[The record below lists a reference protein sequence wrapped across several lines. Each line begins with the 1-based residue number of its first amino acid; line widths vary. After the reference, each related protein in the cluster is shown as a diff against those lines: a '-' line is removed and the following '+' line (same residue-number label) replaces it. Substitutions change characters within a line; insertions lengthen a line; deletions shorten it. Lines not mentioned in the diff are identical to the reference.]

1 MKKPTILLMSL
12 LMLSLAF
19 SLVGCKAEKEIAVS
33 IDSPISVN
41 QGGEFA
47 IKVNVQDVSVMA
59 SCRFAVLYDDTVIQV
74 MEEESGQPGITDGI
88 VGFSTISIQS
98 AAFSSAGD
106 QRRLR
111 VYGKVQGVGGASG
124 SGYLAEIH
132 FRAVGSIGTKSS
144 ISITSGVLRDIWGQE
159 RATRQ
164 LADCSVTVVEIQDN
178 TVSISVPNV
187 VYVGSNFDASVTVQR
202 VKDLADYRLDVT
214 YDPAVIQIVGEEAGP
229 QGITSGV
236 IDPTDIHVEIWS
248 FTPAGKQGTVRVL
261 GKVSSVG
268 GASGSGYLAR
278 IHFKVVGSTGM
289 KSYIR
294 ISNVMLSDVS
304 GHEITNVNWLGSQVS
319 VSPQ

>member
-1 MKKPTILLMSL
+1 MKKSTILLMSL
-12 LMLSLAF
+12 LMVSLAF
-19 SLVGCKAEKEIAVS
+19 GLVGCKDEKEIAVS

-41 QGGEFA
+41 HGSEFA
-47 IKVNVQDVSVMA
+47 IKVSVQDVSVLA
-59 SCRFAVLYDDTVIQV
+59 SCRFAVLYDDNVIQV
-74 MEEESGQPGITDGI
+74 IEEESGQQGITSGI

-98 AAFSSAGD
+98 AVFSPAGE

-132 FRAVGSIGTKSS
+132 FRVIGSIGTKSS
-144 ISITSGVLRDIWGQE
+144 ISITSGVLRDIWGRE
-159 RATRQ
+159 RATKQ

-178 TVSISVPNV
+178 TVSISVPDI
-187 VYVGSNFDASVTVQR
+187 VYVGSNFDASITVQR
-202 VKDLADYRLDVT
+202 VKALAFYRLDVT

-229 QGITSGV
+229 QEITSGV
-236 IDPTDIHVEIWS
+236 IDPTDIYVEIWS

-268 GASGSGYLAR
+268 GASGSGYLSK

-294 ISNVMLSDVS
+294 ISNGMLGDVS